1 MHPNN
6 GTVAKGKRSRQPL
19 KHLSKTYANRMS
31 LPTGNPPPYYPPLP
45 IDTNTM
51 DSSATVPPLPPVASS
66 VEVNSDTSSPAESS
80 AGPFLGSIGPGVEYS
95 PPPHIMQTN
104 QHVGDKRIKTDHGY
118 SVSPSVGATPT
129 SSHMTTTLPYGDIH
143 ATTMYGESMT
153 SGEGEICG
161 GGANKHV
168 NPECLALPEDKR
180 HLTELHCFVRKHNVY
195 LFCADTSEV
204 GGKYLFTMY
213 ECPLLMIYLLLT
225 SHTHVLHLF

>member
-1 MHPNN
+1 MYPNN

-51 DSSATVPPLPPVASS
+51 DSSATAPPLPPVAPS
-66 VEVNSDTSSPAESS
+66 VDVNSDTPPPAESS
-80 AGPFLGSIGPGVEYS
+80 TEPFLGSVGPGVEYS
-95 PPPHIMQTN
+95 HMQTY

-118 SVSPSVGATPT
+118 SISPSVSATPT
-129 SSHMTTTLPYGDIH
+129 SSQMTTTLPYGDVF
-143 ATTMYGESMT
+143 ATTMSEESMT
-153 SGEGEICG
+153 SGEGKICG

-195 LFCADTSEV
+195 LFCADASEV
-204 GGKYLFTMY
+204 GGKYLCTACK
-213 ECPLLMIYLLLT
+213 CPLPMAHLI
-225 SHTHVLHLF
+225 THILCSCLSSLS